1 LGFLRGLP
9 LNVQGWGAGERA
21 LKTTIKTGEK
31 IMEEKEKD
39 QSNDS
44 LKNLLI
50 IIGTMAV
57 IYFATFILWNLYVEN
72 LENHYYYPYVKIK
85 ETGYERVKKMP
96 FSPKGYNI
104 TIEKSNITN
113 TYIIK
118 TKFGSFNIQTF
129 DDRFFFFENS
139 DMVVISYPSY
149 DFRGLEYSVIL
160 KNGNIFKFVI
170 VPNEEIVED
179 IFTFVENLL
188 RIRILEVPELAN
200 YEYIKESEN
209 SYTIES
215 NDQEFTLSKN
225 LISTIGESQDYIY
238 FISKKYGLFNKI
250 YYLEKS
256 TNNFGELIMISESQE
271 FWSNN

>member
-1 LGFLRGLP
+1 MRRGIA
-9 LNVQGWGAGERA
+9 LNQI
-21 LKTTIKTGEK
+21 IKTGEK
-31 IMEEKEKD
+31 IMEEKEKEKEKEKD

-85 ETGYERVKKMP
+85 ETGYELVKKMP

-113 TYIIK
+113 TYTVK

-188 RIRILEVPELAN
+188 RIRVLEVPELAN
-200 YEYIKESEN
+200 YDYIKESED

-215 NDQEFTLSKN
+215 KRQEFTLSKN
-225 LISTIGESQDYIY
+225 LISTVGESQDYIY

>member
-1 LGFLRGLP
+1 MP

-113 TYIIK
+113 TYTVK

-188 RIRILEVPELAN
+188 RIRVLEVPELAN
-200 YEYIKESEN
+200 YDYIKESED

-215 NDQEFTLSKN
+215 KRQEFTLSKN
-225 LISTIGESQDYIY
+225 LISTVGESQDYIY

>member
-1 LGFLRGLP
+1 MRRGIA
-9 LNVQGWGAGERA
+9 LNQI
-21 LKTTIKTGEK
+21 IKTGEK
-31 IMEEKEKD
+31 TMEEKEEEKN
-39 QSNDS
+39 QPNDS

-72 LENHYYYPYVKIK
+72 LESHYYYPYVKIK

-113 TYIIK
+113 TYTVK

-149 DFRGLEYSVIL
+149 DFRGLEYSVIQE
-160 KNGNIFKFVI
+160 NGNIFKFVI

-179 IFTFVENLL
+179 IFSFVENLL

-200 YEYIKESEN
+200 YEYIKESEE

-225 LISTIGESQDYIY
+225 LISTVGESQDYIY